1 MTNLELFIQEFTEK
15 ANEIQKLLEKYGL
28 EEEVSMAL
36 GISHTDWDIDEPKVQ
51 IAFTSNAPNLDDF
64 DDLLAFIQTA
74 TEAKAEEE
82 GPEEGTI
89 DWWIDRFG
97 DGTLN
102 WNESNT

>member
-15 ANEIQKLLEKYGL
+15 ASEIQKLLDKYGL

-36 GISHTDWDIDEPKVQ
+36 GIAHTDWDAAEPQVQ

-64 DDLLAFIQTA
+64 DELLAFIQTA
-74 TEAKAEEE
+74 TEEKA

-89 DWWIDRFG
+89 DWWIEKFG
-97 DGTLN
+97 NDSLN
-102 WNESNT
+102 

>member
-15 ANEIQKLLEKYGL
+15 ASEIQALLDKYGL

-36 GISHTDWDIDEPKVQ
+36 GISHTDWDDEDPKVQ

-64 DDLLAFIQTA
+64 DELLAFIQTA
-74 TEAKAEEE
+74 TEENA

-89 DWWIDRFG
+89 DWWIEKFG
-97 DGTLN
+97 NDSLN